1 MNIKPLNNLEIIMNS
16 DSILTALG
24 PLARYY
30 TGPYDTIVVDA
41 PNRIYV
47 HDPNGVEVEEAQV
60 QYDSVEALRQVIDDL
75 MKLGGITLT
84 PANPTGEVRLP
95 DGARV
100 TAVIPPTAVN
110 SPYFVIQKIPDHS
123 AFTWDN
129 LIQWTTLTDEVV
141 QLFQDALHLWT
152 NILVVGDLRNPKN
165 YLLNL
170 LANSI
175 DPKERVIVVAESHT
189 LPVARQPRC
198 IHLEPGGPAKL
209 MVSQLLE
216 VAARM
221 SPNWLVLGDLQGPE
235 AFQAIQLMKSGYPT
249 LTTLCADSPEDAL
262 AQIEIMGLRSNPSLG
277 LMEIRQMIAS
287 AFGLVVFLKTH
298 ALPEQRI
305 RITQLVEVCGLEND
319 RYVLQP
325 LFVYDNENG
334 VLKLTDAG
342 KTWVERKR
350 AKWTNG

>member
-1 MNIKPLNNLEIIMNS
+1 MNS

-24 PLARYY
+24 PLAVLY

-41 PNRIYV
+41 PDRIYI
-47 HDPNGVEVEEAQV
+47 HDPNVLDQAEAQV
-60 QYDSVEALRQVIDDL
+60 RFDSVESLRRVIDDL
-75 MKLGGITLT
+75 MMLGGITLT
-84 PANPTGEVRLP
+84 PTTPTGEVRLP
-95 DGARV
+95 DGSRV
-100 TAVIPPTAVN
+100 TAVIPPTAVD
-110 SPYFVIQKIPDHS
+110 SPYFVVQKIPDHS
-123 AFTWDN
+123 AFTWEN
-129 LIQWTTLTDEVV
+129 LIQWTTLPDEVV
-141 QLFQDALHLWT
+141 QLFKAALHLWT
-152 NILVVGDLRNPKN
+152 NILVIGDLRNPKN

-209 MVSQLLE
+209 SVGQLLE

-221 SPNWLVLGDLQGPE
+221 CPNWLVLGDLQGPE

-277 LMEIRQMIAS
+277 LLELRQMIAS

-298 ALPEQRI
+298 ALPGQRI
-305 RITQLVEVCGLEND
+305 RVTQLVEVCGLEDN

-334 VLKLTDAG
+334 VLNPTDAG